1 MKKSKE
7 QQIIEN
13 CLSSDL
19 NNMISE
25 FESGDLTIPI
35 ILQYFSDFLL
45 DANIDSRIIV
55 NVLERKSF
63 GKDGEDVAR
72 TIKVVEGW

>member
-1 MKKSKE
+1 MKKGKE

-19 NNMISE
+19 SNMISE
-25 FESGDLTIPI
+25 FESGELSTST

-63 GKDGEDVAR
+63 GENGKEAAR
-72 TIKVVEGW
+72 TIKVTEGW